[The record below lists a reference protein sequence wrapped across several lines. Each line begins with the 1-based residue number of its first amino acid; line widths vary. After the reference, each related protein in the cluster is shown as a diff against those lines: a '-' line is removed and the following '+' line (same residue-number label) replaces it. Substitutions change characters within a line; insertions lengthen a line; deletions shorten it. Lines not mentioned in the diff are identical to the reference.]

1 MVSKPSSLLMR
12 RTISTGTE
20 AAPVTATRKELRSY
34 SWRCGWL
41 RIDWY
46 SVGGPGSTVIFSRAM
61 RSSSTGTSNTCC
73 GRMQQPRISAAS
85 QPAL

>member
-1 MVSKPSSLLMR
+1 MVSKPSSLPMR
-12 RTISTGTE
+12 RTISTGTD
-20 AAPVTATRKELRSY
+20 AAPVTATRRLDRSKR
-34 SWRCGWL
+34 SRSGKA

-46 SVGGPGSTVIFSRAM
+46 RVGGPGSTLTRSRAM
-61 RSSSTGTSNTCC
+61 RSSITGTSNTCC